1 METPATTVYVK
12 KWIHI
17 PERYED
23 ENYRREVYER
33 WMAEWMAARA
43 QLSDIN
49 NSPFYGQGWRAD

>member
-12 KWIHI
+12 KLIHV

-33 WMAEWMAARA
+33 LMQEWAAAMA
-43 QLSDIN
+43 QLNDLN
-49 NSPFYGQGWRAD
+49 DSPFYGTGWRAD